1 MNDDHQKWAEN
12 VIGIV
17 RGEIQDAGSVAFSVF
32 TIDED
37 GKRGRLSVDPILFQN
52 GAAKERLRRKLRTAL
67 REARVVRY
75 ATVGECWVWK
85 QPPIGSMPVNR
96 DDLDDYVA
104 RFLAEYERRGWS
116 PQHGGGREEVVF
128 VNVCDRQSASLFLWR
143 IVRGGQE
150 GHQVELV
157 PHEYGASM
165 SLIAGRF
172 INLLEGQVH

>member
-1 MNDDHQKWAEN
+1 MNGDHQKWAEGL
-12 VIGIV
+12 IGIV
-17 RGEIQDAGSVAFSVF
+17 GGEIQDAGSVAFSVF

-143 IVRGGQE
+143 IVRGAQE

-157 PHEYGASM
+157 PHKYGASM

-172 INLLEGQVH
+172 INFLEGQVH